1 MKHLFLILF
10 IISTAVYG
18 QEPVAIRG
26 KILIHPQEPAG
37 FASILLLQKA
47 GISWVAATLTD
58 SAGSFALKAVPGRY
72 LLKIRYTGYKEREVE
87 VVAADTAR
95 EIYLEPIVLIPDER
109 VLQEVVVSAPKPFLE
124 QRIDRLVVNLSG
136 GVVNAGATAFEILQK
151 VPGIVLVNNRITISG
166 KSGVII
172 MINGKPSPYT
182 DMESVIRDIPAAH
195 IEKIELI
202 SHPGARFEASGNAG
216 VINMVLKKNKY
227 AGLNGD
233 GVAGGGGSIYDQ
245 RPVKSEDKMYYRITN
260 SLNLNYRKG
269 NVNVFGSFD
278 YLKRSV
284 FEVNN
289 MDRIIGDTFY
299 KQTNYYPYHYHNLN
313 YRTGVDYFISARSVI
328 GLLLTGY
335 DRNGQGTGV
344 TYTDLLEESV
354 LQKGFRTDVTT
365 RIHRKNTTANIN
377 FSHKFDSTGKALNLD
392 LDISKYNYR
401 NQSDIWI
408 ADGLKNHWLQSGNT
422 PLSYWT
428 AKADFENPVRP
439 TVKLETGFKVS
450 KVKIENDLIFKR
462 NGIPDLSRSSRFNY
476 YESVYAAYGSVT
488 KEYDKMRFQ
497 IGLRLENTANRGL
510 LADSLVLKRKF
521 LQLFPSFYFQK
532 TFRSELNA
540 TVSYSRRLDRPNFQL
555 LSPFEYFIDSLTYYK
570 GNPTLLPQLT
580 HAVKFSL
587 SREKLPTLSFS
598 YNFTRQVIYNE
609 VPYQNGA
616 VTFMHAENLGTFR
629 NGVIELNYPFTIRK
643 KVTGYSGAQAVHNSF
658 YAPYQNTAYHRKMWN
673 GQFYGGFTWKVSPA
687 LAAELN
693 TYYSTGQ
700 LNEFARISASSGVN
714 IGVQLSV
721 WKDKGRLALQVNDVF
736 YRNSV
741 KSTIDFY
748 PIHIRYFYRDDS
760 RNFRLTFSYTFG
772 KHKIN
777 KARERQSGSEE
788 EERRL

>member
-1 MKHLFLILF
+1 MKRLFLILF

-37 FASILLLQKA
+37 FASILLFQKA
-47 GISWVAATLTD
+47 GISWVAAALTD
-58 SAGSFALKAVPGRY
+58 SAGSFSLKAVPGRY

-335 DRNGQGTGV
+335 DWNGQGTGV

-354 LQKGFRTDVTT
+354 LKKGFRTDVTT

-392 LDISKYNYR
+392 LDISKYN
-401 NQSDIWI
+401 
-408 ADGLKNHWLQSGNT
+408 
-422 PLSYWT
+422 
-428 AKADFENPVRP
+428 
-439 TVKLETGFKVS
+439 
-450 KVKIENDLIFKR
+450 
-462 NGIPDLSRSSRFNY
+462 
-476 YESVYAAYGSVT
+476 
-488 KEYDKMRFQ
+488 
-497 IGLRLENTANRGL
+497 
-510 LADSLVLKRKF
+510 
-521 LQLFPSFYFQK
+521 
-532 TFRSELNA
+532 
-540 TVSYSRRLDRPNFQL
+540 
-555 LSPFEYFIDSLTYYK
+555 
-570 GNPTLLPQLT
+570 
-580 HAVKFSL
+580 
-587 SREKLPTLSFS
+587 
-598 YNFTRQVIYNE
+598 
-609 VPYQNGA
+609 
-616 VTFMHAENLGTFR
+616 
-629 NGVIELNYPFTIRK
+629 
-643 KVTGYSGAQAVHNSF
+643 
-658 YAPYQNTAYHRKMWN
+658 
-673 GQFYGGFTWKVSPA
+673 
-687 LAAELN
+687 
-693 TYYSTGQ
+693 
-700 LNEFARISASSGVN
+700 
-714 IGVQLSV
+714 
-721 WKDKGRLALQVNDVF
+721 
-736 YRNSV
+736 
-741 KSTIDFY
+741 
-748 PIHIRYFYRDDS
+748 
-760 RNFRLTFSYTFG
+760 
-772 KHKIN
+772 
-777 KARERQSGSEE
+777 
-788 EERRL
+788 